1 MLSQPLRVN
10 VSRSFW
16 RDLSLPALAAGFIAT
31 LVGFT
36 SSAIIVLQAAASLG
50 ATPAQTTSWILS
62 LGVGMGVTCIVLSL
76 RYRVPI
82 LTAWSTPGA
91 AMMATGATGTAMSD
105 AIGAFISV
113 GLLVVL
119 AAATGAFERLMSRIP
134 RSFAAA
140 MLAGVLLRFGMDV
153 FVALQHQAALVLA
166 MCAVYLVGRRLG
178 SRYVVIATLMTGLAV
193 AYGSDLIRLEN
204 IRLQPSELVFTMPTF
219 SWQVLLGLG
228 LPLFIVTMT
237 SQNVPGV
244 AALHA
249 HGYRPPL
256 SPVIGLIGAVN
267 VVLAPF
273 GCFALNLAAVTA
285 TLCMGEN
292 VDRDSSRRYTAS
304 VCAGVF
310 YLVMGAF
317 AATIVAAFAALP
329 RELVVAIAGLALLG
343 TLGGSLVAAVT
354 DDRQREPAIVIFLIA
369 ASGINPGGIGA
380 PFWALIGGLTVM
392 AVLHWKPRHAPV

>member
-1 MLSQPLRVN
+1 M
-10 VSRSFW
+10 SRSFW
-16 RDLSLPALAAGFIAT
+16 RDLSVSSASAGFVAT

-50 ATPAQTTSWILS
+50 ATPAQATSWILS
-62 LGVGMGVTCIVLSL
+62 LGVGLGVTCIVLSL
-76 RYRVPI
+76 RYRAPI

-91 AMMATGATGTAMSD
+91 AMMATGVTGTAMSD
-105 AIGAFISV
+105 AIGAFIFV
-113 GLLVVL
+113 GLLAVL
-119 AAATGAFERLMSRIP
+119 AGATGAFERLMSRIP
-134 RSFAAA
+134 RSLAAA

-153 FVALQHQAALVLA
+153 FVAVQHQAALVLT

-178 SRYVVIATLMTGLAV
+178 SRYVVIATLLAGLAV
-193 AYGSDLIRLEN
+193 AYASGLIRLDE
-204 IRLQPSELVFTMPTF
+204 IRMQPSELVFTMPSF

-249 HGYRPPL
+249 HDYRPPL
-256 SPVIGLIGAVN
+256 SPIVGFLGAVN

-273 GCFALNLAAVTA
+273 GCYALNLAAITA
-285 TLCMGEN
+285 TLCMTEN
-292 VDRDSSRRYTAS
+292 VDRDPARRYTAS

-329 RELVVAIAGLALLG
+329 RELVMTIAGLALLG
-343 TLGGSLVAAVT
+343 TIGGSLSAAVS
-354 DDRQREPAIVIFLIA
+354 DDKQREPAIVTFLIA
-369 ASGINPGGIGA
+369 ASGVSLWGIGA
-380 PFWALIGGLTVM
+380 PFWALVGGLI
-392 AVLHWKPRHAPV
+392 VLAMLSWRPAKGETRQR